1 MRNTFIHMN
10 EANKQ
15 ALLLIR
21 FWKMKTGSLLTTI
34 QNEQLSTMI

>member
-1 MRNTFIHMN
+1 MRNTFIYMN

-21 FWKMKTGSLLTTI
+21 FWKMKTGSLSTTM
-34 QNEQLSTMI
+34 NSYQL